1 MIWHFILPVLDYKEI
16 WNKDNVIKIV
26 KGNSIRKLKEVRV
39 VNVGGRKRVGYFK
52 PNIEKIDKDYM
63 NKYWTGFLG

>member
-1 MIWHFILPVLDYKEI
+1 M
-16 WNKDNVIKIV
+16 